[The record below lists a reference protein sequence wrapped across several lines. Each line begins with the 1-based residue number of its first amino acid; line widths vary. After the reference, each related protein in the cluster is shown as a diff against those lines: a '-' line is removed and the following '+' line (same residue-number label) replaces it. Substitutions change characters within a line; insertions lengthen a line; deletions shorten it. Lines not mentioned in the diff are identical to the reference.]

1 MKPWKA
7 ILLTLVAL
15 AILAAAYGTLLVRR
29 GFSAKDPPSAL
40 EVALAR
46 AARRVATPHAVKG
59 AKNPFAATPETLQE
73 ARRHFAD
80 HCATCHANDGSGQT
94 EIGQA
99 LYPRAPDMRL
109 AATQNLTDGEIYS
122 IIHNGIRLGG
132 MPAWGPPGNDPDDDS
147 WKLVLFI
154 RRLPVLT
161 PGEIKDMQMYN
172 PKSEVERREE
182 EQEQE
187 FLNGPPEEISRSKPK
202 KQGDSK

>member
-7 ILLTLVAL
+7 VLLILVGL
-15 AILAAAYGTLLVRR
+15 AILFVAYGVLLVRG
-29 GFSAKDPPSAL
+29 GFSAKDQPSAVEAVL
-40 EVALAR
+40 VR
-46 AARRVATPHAVKG
+46 ATRRMATPRAMKD
-59 AKNPFAATPETLQE
+59 AKNPIAATPETLQE

-94 EIGQA
+94 EIGQS
-99 LYPRAPDMRL
+99 LYPKAPDMRL

-122 IIHNGIRLGG
+122 IIHNGIRLTG
-132 MPAWGPPGNDPDDDS
+132 MPAWGPPGDDRDDDS

-154 RRLPVLT
+154 RHLPMLT
-161 PGEIKDMQMYN
+161 AEEIKDMQMYN

-187 FLNGPPEEISRSKPK
+187 FLNGTNPK
-202 KQGDSK
+202 